1 MSAQLFKGRRILL
14 IDDDSTVLAVVSQRL
29 EMLGCA
35 VDQSEDGRAG
45 REMIRANRPD
55 LIVLDIVLRGED
67 GIEICKELKADEA
80 TQSIPVVFLSAK
92 EEPKERV
99 RGLRAGAIDY
109 VVKPFDLDELI
120 LRLDIALRIKSDLR
134 ESVAEASQPAPAPA
148 PSGPTTEAP
157 KRPAEALA
165 ADEFLQTVERRFNAL
180 DPESGLLTLAFIRGD
195 LEGFLL
201 SEENVGVRRL
211 FLEAVHEILAQVLPK
226 GTLVGEMD
234 PIQLGLLIPKKNKY
248 NAELVLDELRNLLA
262 VRAFGESAKDLK
274 LTLSCGVAEF
284 PNSRIEN
291 SRQFVET
298 AEFALRRAQ
307 HRGGDQ
313 TVLM

>member
-1 MSAQLFKGRRILL
+1 MSAQLFKGMRILL
-14 IDDDSTVLAVVSQRL
+14 VDDDSTVLAVVSQRL
-29 EMLGCA
+29 EMLGCT
-35 VDQSEDGRAG
+35 VDQAEEGRAG
-45 REMIRANRPD
+45 RELIRENRPD

-92 EEPKERV
+92 EEARERV

-120 LRLDIALRIKSDLR
+120 LRLDIALRIKSDAR
-134 ESVAEASQPAPAPA
+134 ESIPHASAAP
-148 PSGPTTEAP
+148 PTGTVPPTEVP
-157 KRPAEALA
+157 KRPAEVLA
-165 ADEFLQTVERRFNAL
+165 ADDFLQTVERRFNAL

-226 GTLVGEMD
+226 GTLVGEID

-262 VRAFGESAKDLK
+262 LRAFGESAKDHK
-274 LTLSCGVAEF
+274 LTVSCGVAEF
-284 PNSRIEN
+284 PNSRIE
-291 SRQFVET
+291 SARQFVET